1 MNTSHC
7 FHCGL
12 PNPHNPLILTVDG
25 EDKPF
30 CCIGC
35 QSAANTIISSGLGD
49 YYKYHQPD
57 QTPLSITL
65 SEKHQ
70 QEFNLLDRPDVQ
82 SQFVRQQDETLDQA
96 IFLIE
101 GISCSACAW
110 LIDKRLL
117 QLDGVAYAQVN
128 SATHRLSISW
138 HRDKLTLSTIA
149 KTLFLI
155 GYRLSPFVPSEEDQ
169 VIQRTQRQYILRLGV
184 AGIGMMQAMMNAVAL
199 YSGQIIER
207 HELWLWWTSLF
218 LTIPVILI
226 SARPFFTSAWRALAA
241 KQMSMDVSVS
251 VAILSAF
258 VASVWAT
265 ITASGEVYYE
275 SVNMFTFFLV
285 LSRFLEFRARTHS
298 AHQHKNTMVLPTLC
312 RKISEGE
319 TVQCTVN
326 DLKTGDIVEI
336 LAGEVCPID
345 GVLLSGSSQFDESSF
360 TGEFAGIQKIPG
372 DKVLTGSVNLES
384 AVKVKVVALG
394 AHSSFNLL
402 RQLIEQAG
410 NDKPRLAELADK
422 GSQQFVWTTLIV
434 SLLIGIFWYFYQ
446 PERAF
451 WVVISVLVV
460 TCPCALSLAT
470 PTALSQALSK
480 LKKQGLILTR
490 GYALER
496 LAQIGT
502 IAFDKTGTLTEGK
515 FSVVSI
521 AHIPNS
527 LELNWSDQDL
537 LAVCHQLEKH
547 SEHPI
552 AQAFPAITSHHSPV
566 DVSDIKSVT
575 GHGVQGSTELGT
587 VKLGNA
593 EFTEQLAVE
602 SLDTQLFLTING
614 HCIAQLGLNDKI
626 RSNIGQL
633 FAELDSLNVSA
644 AIITGDPNANA
655 QDAFIERGLTGEY
668 FFNARPEEKLNI
680 VQQKLPYAAFVG
692 DGINDGPVLA
702 GAHLSIAVNNATDL
716 SKTQADAL
724 LLNDNLMTIVQG
736 IHTARK
742 TNRIIK
748 QNLAWALVYNLI
760 ALPIAA
766 MGFISPWQ
774 AAIGMSVSSL
784 LVVGNAIRLRK

>member
-1 MNTSHC
+1 MSTSRC

-12 PNPHNPLILTVDG
+12 PNPHHPLTLTIEG
-25 EDKPF
+25 EDKLF

-57 QTPLSITL
+57 QTPLTISL
-65 SEKHQ
+65 NEKQ
-70 QEFNLLDRPDVQ
+70 QQAFNLLDRPDVQ
-82 SQFVRQQDETLDQA
+82 NQFVRAHNEVLDEA

-117 QLDGVAYAQVN
+117 QLDGVETAQVN
-128 SATHRLSISW
+128 SATHRLSIIW
-138 HRDKLTLSTIA
+138 DRKQVTLSTIA

-155 GYRLSPFVPSEEDQ
+155 GYRVSPFIPSEEDQ

-199 YSGQIIER
+199 YSGQIIEQ

-218 LTIPVILI
+218 LTLPVILI
-226 SARPFFTSAWRALAA
+226 SARPFFTSAWRALRA

-258 VASVWAT
+258 IASAWAT
-265 ITASGEVYYE
+265 VTGSGEVYYE

-285 LSRFLEFRARTHS
+285 LSRFLEFRARTH
-298 AHQHKNTMVLPTLC
+298 ATHQHKNKMTLPTVC
-312 RKISEGE
+312 RKIVDNEVIS
-319 TVQCTVN
+319 CTVN
-326 DLKTGDIVEI
+326 DLQIGDVVEI

-345 GVLLSGSSQFDESSF
+345 GVLVSGSSQFDESSF
-360 TGEFAGIQKIPG
+360 TGEFAGVHKTMGNKI
-372 DKVLTGSVNLES
+372 LTGSVNLEA
-384 AVKVKVVALG
+384 AVQVKVVALG
-394 AHSSFNLL
+394 ANNTFNLL

-422 GSQQFVWTTLIV
+422 GAQQFVWSTLLI
-434 SLLIGIFWYFYQ
+434 SLAIGIFWYFYQ

-480 LKKQGLILTR
+480 LKKQGLILTK

-496 LAQIGT
+496 LAQVNT

-515 FSVVSI
+515 FSVVNI
-521 AHIPNS
+521 VITAPPINVV
-527 LELNWSDQDL
+527 WSEQDI
-537 LAVCHQLEKH
+537 LAICHELEKQ

-552 AQAFPAITSHHSPV
+552 AHAFPSNPLHQSPI
-566 DVSDIKSVT
+566 DISDIKQVT
-575 GHGVQGSTELGT
+575 GHGVQGSTHAGII
-587 VKLGNA
+587 KLGNGQ
-593 EFTEQLAVE
+593 FTEQTNQH
-602 SLDTQLFLTING
+602 SLDTQLFLTLNG
-614 HCIAQLGLNDKI
+614 HCLAEIGLNDKI
-626 RSNIGQL
+626 RSNIGLL
-633 FAELDSLNVSA
+633 FSELTKLKVGTT
-644 AIITGDPNANA
+644 IITGDPNTSA
-655 QDAFIERGLTGEY
+655 QAAFKERGLTGQYY
-668 FFNARPEEKLNI
+668 FDVRPEEKLNI
-680 VQQKLPYAAFVG
+680 VQQKLTQAAFVG

-702 GAHLSIAVNNATDL
+702 GAYLSVAVNNATDL

-724 LLNDNLMTIVQG
+724 LLNDNLMTLVQG

-742 TNRIIK
+742 ANRIIK

-760 ALPIAA
+760 ALPVAA
-766 MGFISPWQ
+766 MGLISPWQ

>member
-12 PNPHNPLILTVDG
+12 PNPHNPLILTVEG

-30 CCIGC
+30 CCVGC

-57 QTPLSITL
+57 QTPLSISL
-65 SEKHQ
+65 SEKQ
-70 QEFNLLDRPDVQ
+70 QQTFNLLDRPDVQ
-82 SQFVRQQDETLDQA
+82 SQFVRQQDDTLDQA

-110 LIDKRLL
+110 LIDKRLM
-117 QLDGVAYAQVN
+117 QLEGVITAQVN

-138 HRDKLTLSTIA
+138 QRDKLTLSTIA

-155 GYRLSPFVPSEEDQ
+155 GYRISPFVPSEEDQ

-258 VASVWAT
+258 IASVWAT

-285 LSRFLEFRARTHS
+285 LSRFLEFRARTH
-298 AHQHKNTMVLPTLC
+298 ATHQHKNTLILPTLC
-312 RKISEGE
+312 RKITDDE
-319 TVQCTVN
+319 TIQCTVN
-326 DLKTGDIVEI
+326 DLQTGDIVEI

-345 GVLLSGSSQFDESSF
+345 GVLVSGNSQFDESSF
-360 TGEFAGIQKIPG
+360 TGEFSGIQKTHG
-372 DKVLTGSVNLES
+372 AKVLAGSVNLES
-384 AVKVKVVALG
+384 AVRVQVVALG
-394 AHSSFNLL
+394 ANSSFNLL

-422 GSQQFVWTTLIV
+422 GSQQFVWTTLVV

-496 LAQIGT
+496 LAQIDT

-515 FSVVSI
+515 FSVVSFKFMP
-521 AHIPNS
+521 AS
-527 LELNWSDQDL
+527 LALNWTKKDL
-537 LAVCHQLEKH
+537 LALCHQLEKH

-552 AQAFPAITSHHSPV
+552 AQAFPAIPSYRSPLEIS
-566 DVSDIKSVT
+566 DVKSVI
-575 GHGVQGSTELGT
+575 GHGVQGSTAYGT

-593 EFTEQLAVE
+593 AFTDQPVIE
-602 SLDTQLFLTING
+602 SLDTQLYLTLNG
-614 HCIAQLGLNDKI
+614 DCIAQIGLNDKI
-626 RSNIGQL
+626 RSNIDQL
-633 FAELDSLNVSA
+633 FSELASLHVNT

-655 QDAFIERGLTGEY
+655 KHAFTERGLTGEY
-668 FFNARPEEKLNI
+668 FYNVRPEEKLSI
-680 VQQKLPYAAFVG
+680 VKQQLPQAAFVG

-724 LLNDNLMTIVQG
+724 LLNDNLMTLVQG

-760 ALPIAA
+760 ALPVAA
-766 MGFISPWQ
+766 MGLISPWQ